1 MDFADKIHQMR
12 DLQKE
17 IDRMTSALNL
27 ELLKSIEDENRK
39 DVKLIS
45 DSPEIALVPYSVV
58 MSSPGHILSAEHY
71 LPGSQVEAVRHRINN
86 CLHADQLCRAV
97 KEMIETK
104 KVKMRGGYT
113 YLNETTLR
121 VLRESELGQFVT
133 DDNIKKEKE

>member
-1 MDFADKIHQMR
+1 MDFADKINQLR
-12 DLQKE
+12 DLQAE
-17 IDRMTSALNL
+17 IDRMTSSLNKALL
-27 ELLKSIEDENRK
+27 ESIESENKK
-39 DVKLIS
+39 DVHMICN
-45 DSPEIALVPYSVV
+45 DPQIALVPYSVV
-58 MSSPGHILSAEHY
+58 MASPGHILSAEY
-71 LPGSQVEAVRHRINN
+71 YIPGSQVEAVRHRINN

-133 DDNIKKEKE
+133 SDI